1 MRRNLTSFKIIGP
14 LFFLSKEGKKTFFK
28 KKIKSKENAVWGHK
42 PVCKIGIN
50 DNKNKV
56 LFLEKKRFCH
66 TLYKKKVWKLDYSW
80 EIHVSRS
87 CLCCVYVQYVNL
99 NQFSGSFI
107 HRFLPWVSHSENHWR
122 HFHRQRMGLREF
134 QRVSTLENGWHVQIP
149 WWSMKYKNWR

>member
-14 LFFLSKEGKKTFFK
+14 LFFLSKEGKKTFLK
-28 KKIKSKENAVWGHK
+28 KKLKAKKMQSG
-42 PVCKIGIN
+42 GIN
-50 DNKNKV
+50 LYVKLV
-56 LFLEKKRFCH
+56 LMTTKIKFYFWKKKRFCH

-99 NQFSGSFI
+99 NQFSDSFI
-107 HRFLPWVSHSENHWR
+107 YRFLPWVSHSENHWR

-149 WWSMKYKNWR
+149 WWSVKYKNWR